1 VGCTKECDPGE
12 HPSLLVSLEAY
23 NGNASAPFLRDQTR
37 RDFTV
42 DRLIQLDPSKAL
54 PRTVFGESLS
64 LRMSMERINGK
75 VEEPGLPYHE
85 TPSSPHKEK
94 HFTSSK
100 LRTEATAFIGEFI
113 GTFMFLSLAFTGTQI
128 ALNAAGSNQLTSS
141 GDPAPDVSK
150 LLYIAFAFGMS
161 LAINVAIFADLSGG
175 KFNPA
180 VSFSLAVVVPPSLP
194 TWCNHNNGVVNHA

>member
-1 VGCTKECDPGE
+1 VGCTEECDPGE

-23 NGNASAPFLRDQTR
+23 NGSASASFPGDQTR
-37 RDFTV
+37 RDYTV
-42 DRLIQLDPSKAL
+42 NRLLQLDSLEAVVSP
-54 PRTVFGESLS
+54 VFGKSLS
-64 LRMSMERINGK
+64 VKMSMERINGK

-85 TPSSPHKEK
+85 TPSSQHKEK
-94 HFTSSK
+94 RVSTSK
-100 LRTEATAFIGEFI
+100 IRTEATAFVGEFI

-161 LAINVAIFADLSGG
+161 LAINVAIFADISGG

-194 TWCNHNNGVVNHA
+194 AWCNHNNGVVNHA